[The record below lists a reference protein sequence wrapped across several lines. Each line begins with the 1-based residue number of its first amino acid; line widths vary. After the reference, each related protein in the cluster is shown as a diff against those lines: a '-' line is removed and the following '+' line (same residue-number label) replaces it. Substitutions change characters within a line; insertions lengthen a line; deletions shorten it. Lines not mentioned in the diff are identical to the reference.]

1 MYGLE
6 AIQANNGWAMAIA
19 GAIIVMIGLAVLSF
33 VISQLHKL
41 VEFMEKHPKPTTEK
55 TDQETKETDAPY
67 YDPERPLLDIAKAVE
82 HYRKA
87 TQELGEHFDL
97 KDLYTIFYHSG
108 FPHPHLTIRSLRE
121 NGYLVSGGEGHF
133 TWKD

>member
-1 MYGLE
+1 MEKRSKPETE
-6 AIQANNGWAMAIA
+6 AID
-19 GAIIVMIGLAVLSF
+19 LKS
-33 VISQLHKL
+33 
-41 VEFMEKHPKPTTEK
+41 
-55 TDQETKETDAPY
+55 KESDEPY
-67 YDPERPLLDIAKAVE
+67 YDPERPLLNITRAVE

-87 TQELGEHFDL
+87 TQDLGTQFAL

-121 NGYLVSGGEGHF
+121 NGYLVSGGEGYF